1 METIKKQLK
10 DISIVAQ
17 NIIYMINKNTQNLFQ
32 KIIFFKINYQKF
44 IYYYLLLN
52 FDKKR
57 FINYKNHHLYYHHIL
72 ILSPI
77 FVFKL
82 LSEIMFK

>member
-52 FDKKR
+52 FDKKT
-57 FINYKNHHLYYHHIL
+57 FYKLQKSPF
-72 ILSPI
+72 ILSSCLNLVPH
-77 FVFKL
+77 FCF
-82 LSEIMFK
+82 

>member
-32 KIIFFKINYQKF
+32 KIIFFKVNYQKF
-44 IYYYLLLN
+44 IFYYLLLN
-52 FDKKR
+52 FDKKT
-57 FINYKNHHLYYHHIL
+57 FYKLQKSPF
-72 ILSPI
+72 ILSSCLNLAPH
-77 FVFKL
+77 FCF
-82 LSEIMFK
+82 